1 MSFCVLFFFFEMISN
16 SSCENWSCADYDEH
30 YPYLYKSWFMFIFKV
45 AVMLVLGC
53 SKVHYWSSSLIN
65 RSRNRNDCTDLMKDV
80 NAFASAKTHTFLYV
94 IYIFVYIY
102 ISIYT
107 HVQYTYIY
115 NIYTYSIVSCL
126 STIFR
131 YLFLSSLKSFTGF
144 QYDLTY

>member
-1 MSFCVLFFFFEMISN
+1 MSFCVLFFFFKMISN
-16 SSCENWSCADYDEH
+16 SSCENWSWADCDEH

-45 AVMLVLGC
+45 AVMLVIGC
-53 SKVHYWSSSLIN
+53 SKVHYWSSLLIN

-115 NIYTYSIVSCL
+115 NIYTYSVVSYL

-131 YLFLSSLKSFTGF
+131 YFFLSFLKSFTGF
-144 QYDLTY
+144 

>member
-1 MSFCVLFFFFEMISN
+1 MSFCVLFFFFKMISN
-16 SSCENWSCADYDEH
+16 SSCENWSWADCDEH

-45 AVMLVLGC
+45 AVMLVIGC
-53 SKVHYWSSSLIN
+53 SKVHYWSSLLIN

-94 IYIFVYIY
+94 IYIYIY
-102 ISIYT
+102 IYIYI

>member
-115 NIYTYSIVSCL
+115 NIYTDSVVSYL

-131 YLFLSSLKSFTGF
+131 YLFLSFLKSFTGF
-144 QYDLTY
+144 